1 MSSISKAPRACCLV
15 FIGLFHKNKSGR
27 VLLPLLFTLDKL
39 ISHGYLDELLS
50 AENGTFLSS
59 LMACLESEAKGC
71 SDVKRLLAIV
81 TVTLSLLRP
90 HLQTV
95 DIVSLLKA
103 KNACVAVHRRC
114 SNNPFLHHATTNQMR
129 KEILPFIM
137 TMLLNPYPRV
147 RRYTAEELYV
157 VILSQ
162 DDGGNLFGNHDCLEE
177 ANQLLLSVVWHEE
190 NDPRGHISE
199 SRNRIAELLGIPL
212 TELQL
217 NVKVGKQNNS
227 RKTAPRDEFESYS
240 SLLGA
245 G

>member
-1 MSSISKAPRACCLV
+1 M
-15 FIGLFHKNKSGR
+15 
-27 VLLPLLFTLDKL
+27 LLPLLFTLDKL

-50 AENGTFLSS
+50 AENGTFLCS
-59 LMACLESEAKGC
+59 LMICLESEAKGC

-81 TVTLSLLRP
+81 TVALSLLRP
-90 HLQTV
+90 HLETV
-95 DIVSLLKA
+95 DIVSLKA
-103 KNACVAVHRRC
+103 EYMCSCSYRRC
-114 SNNPFLHHATTNQMR
+114 SDSPFLHLATTNQMR
-129 KEILPFIM
+129 KEILPFVM
-137 TMLLNPYPRV
+137 TVLLNHYPRV

-162 DDGGNLFGNHDCLEE
+162 DDGGTLFGNHDCLEE

-190 NDPRGHISE
+190 NDPNGHISE
-199 SRNRIAELLGIPL
+199 SRNRIAELLGIQL
-212 TELQL
+212 TESQR

-240 SLLGA
+240 SLVGV